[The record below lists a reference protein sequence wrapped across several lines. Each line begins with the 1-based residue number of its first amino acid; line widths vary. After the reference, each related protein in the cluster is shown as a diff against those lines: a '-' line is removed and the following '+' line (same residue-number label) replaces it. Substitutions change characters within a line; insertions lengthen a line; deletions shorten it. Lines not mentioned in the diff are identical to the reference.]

1 MSPTSPRQPD
11 AEREARLA
19 SVLDRLVELAH
30 RRAFGEFET
39 VLREHPDLAAELQ
52 ELWPAVQIAE
62 EVAQTNALD
71 APEIS
76 ASLSDSPAEASL
88 PLRIGDYELLE
99 EIGRGGMGV
108 VYRARQRSLGRIVA
122 LKMLLDSPA
131 ISTEDLQRFRSEAK
145 AAARLDHPNIVPV
158 YETGEYQDRPYFSMK
173 LIEGPT
179 LAQLA
184 LAGPLPVRQAVRYVQ
199 KVAEA
204 VHHAHQHGILH
215 RDLKPS
221 NVIVDKQDQPYVT
234 DFGLAKRVPATAIE
248 SVPETSAWFSSE
260 GQQSAWRSSLTGP
273 GAIVGTPS
281 YMPPEQAA
289 AGRGQLSP
297 ASDVYSLGA
306 LLYFLLTSRPPFQA
320 SNPVDVL
327 LQVLER
333 DPVSPRLLNPNVD
346 ADLEAI
352 CLKALQKQPRMRY
365 ATAAELAA
373 DLRAYL
379 DGRPVTVRS
388 RTLKDIA
395 MRLVFPSGLTASVG
409 LPLSVWLTCGLVV
422 LAVGGVSAGMLRLG
436 ITSRWP
442 FFGLAMTALLTA
454 TGIVAGLL
462 RRCGPLPAAGWQTLH
477 LWLTG
482 ALAGASVFVIE
493 WLLGLPMFRL
503 LPVLAVFAAMLFLI
517 HAGSISPR
525 FYPVAGSCLVAPL
538 LLPWLEE
545 PAAVLL
551 LAVLVGFG
559 FLLPVLFRK
568 TTRSVS

>member
-19 SVLDRLVELAH
+19 SVLDRLVELAR
-30 RRAFGEFET
+30 RRAFDEFEA
-39 VLREHPDLAAELQ
+39 VLRDHPDLAEELRD
-52 ELWPAVQIAE
+52 LWPAVQIAE
-62 EVAQTNALD
+62 ELAQTNAPD
-71 APEIS
+71 APKVS
-76 ASLSDSPAEASL
+76 ASSADSPGRASL
-88 PLRIGDYELLE
+88 PPRIGDYDLLE

-108 VYRARQRSLGRIVA
+108 VYKARQRSLGRIVA

-131 ISTEDLQRFRSEAK
+131 ISAEDLQRFRSEAK

-158 YETGEYQDRPYFSMK
+158 YETGEYEGRPYFSMK

-204 VHHAHQHGILH
+204 VHHAHRHGILH

-221 NVIVDKQDQPYVT
+221 NVIVDRHDQPHVT
-234 DFGLAKRVPATAIE
+234 DFGLAKRVPATAVE
-248 SVPETSAWFSSE
+248 SAPETSAWFSSE

-352 CLKALQKQPRMRY
+352 CLKALQKQPKMRY
-365 ATAAELAA
+365 ATAADLAA

-379 DGRPVTVRS
+379 DGRPVTARS
-388 RTLKDIA
+388 RTLGDIA
-395 MRLVFPSGLTASVG
+395 MRLVFPSAGTASVG
-409 LPLSVWLTCGLVV
+409 LPLSAWLSCGLVV
-422 LAVGGVSAGMLRLG
+422 LAVGGVSAVMLRLG
-436 ITSRWP
+436 IASRWP
-442 FFGLAMTALLTA
+442 FLSVFMIALFA
-454 TGIVAGLL
+454 AAGIVAGLL
-462 RRCGPLPAAGWQTLH
+462 RRRGPLPAAGWQTLH
-477 LWLTG
+477 VWLTA

-517 HAGSISPR
+517 HAGSISPT
-525 FYPVAGSCLVAPL
+525 FYPVAGSCLVSAL
-538 LLPWLEE
+538 LLPWLEDS
-545 PAAVLL
+545 AAVLV
-551 LAVLVGFG
+551 LAVLVASG
-559 FLLPVLFRK
+559 FLLPVLFRN
-568 TTRSVS
+568 RARGVS

>member
-19 SVLDRLVELAH
+19 SVLDRLVELARH
-30 RRAFGEFET
+30 RAFDEFEA
-39 VLREHPDLAAELQ
+39 VLRDHPDLAPELQ

-62 EVAQTNALD
+62 ELAQTDVLD
-71 APEIS
+71 APKIS
-76 ASLSDSPAEASL
+76 AAAPDPLAQSSL
-88 PLRIGDYELLE
+88 PPRIGDYDLLE

-108 VYRARQRSLGRIVA
+108 VYKARQRSLGRIVA

-131 ISTEDLQRFRSEAK
+131 ISAEDLQRFRSEAK

-158 YETGEYQDRPYFSMK
+158 YETGEYEGRPYFSMK

-184 LAGPLPVRQAVRYVQ
+184 VAGPLPVRQAVRYVQ

-204 VHHAHQHGILH
+204 VHHAHRHGILH

-221 NVIVDKQDQPYVT
+221 NVIVDKHDQPHVT
-234 DFGLAKRVPATAIE
+234 DFGLAKRVPATAVE
-248 SVPETSAWFSSE
+248 SVPETSAGFSSQ
-260 GQQSAWRSSLTGP
+260 GQQSAWRSSLSGP

-289 AGRGQLSP
+289 AGHGELSP

-352 CLKALQKQPRMRY
+352 CLKALRKQPRMRY
-365 ATAAELAA
+365 ATAADLAA

-379 DGRPVTVRS
+379 DGRLVTARS
-388 RTLKDIA
+388 RTLGDIA
-395 MRLVFPSGLTASVG
+395 VQLLFPSGPTASVG
-409 LPLSVWLTCGLVV
+409 LPLSVWLTCGLAV
-422 LAVGGVSAGMLRLG
+422 LAVGGVSAVMLRLG
-436 ITSRWP
+436 VTSRWP
-442 FFGLAMTALLTA
+442 FFGLAMMALVTA
-454 TGIVAGLL
+454 TSVVAGLL
-462 RRCGPLPAAGWQTLH
+462 RGRGPLPAAGWQTLH
-477 LWLTG
+477 LWLTA
-482 ALAGASVFVIE
+482 ALAGASVFVVE
-493 WLLGLPMFRL
+493 WLLGLPLFRL
-503 LPVLAVFAAMLFLI
+503 VPVLAVFAAMLFLI

-525 FYPVAGSCLVAPL
+525 FYPVAGSCLVAAL
-538 LLPWLEE
+538 LMPWLEV
-545 PAAVLL
+545 PAALLVL
-551 LAVLVGFG
+551 AILVAFG

-568 TTRSVS
+568 TARSVS